1 MAIQTLTTK
10 LFGELGVIFKSHLI
24 LIKNRKNMS
33 ITYTQAAIAAVT
45 ITGMTATA
53 TWNIRNDRLEELNEK
68 VASYENAEEWNIP
81 KVIKDLEVAANYLNN
96 EMVGVLDNKKITD
109 LLIKSEEKRE
119 ELIVNI
125 EELSNKN
132 AVLIK
137 NLDNDRAELQKKL
150 DNKNEFIA
158 KMFSDASE
166 FNLKVNKSKKYFGSS
181 VVIALND
188 ASSIL
193 GNASLTV
200 NNRSY
205 DAKVG
210 SVIDIT
216 TEVKSCKLV
225 MNEFIQYSEVNFSF
239 LCQQIIKN

>member
-1 MAIQTLTTK
+1 
-10 LFGELGVIFKSHLI
+10 
-24 LIKNRKNMS
+24 MS
-33 ITYTQAAIAAVT
+33 ITYTQAVVAAAT
-45 ITGMTATA
+45 IIGMTATA

-81 KVIKDLEVAANYLNN
+81 KVIKDLEVAANYLSN
-96 EMVGVLDNKKITD
+96 EIIGVLDNKKIAD
-109 LLIKSEEKRE
+109 LLIKSEEERE
-119 ELIVNI
+119 ILILNY

-132 AVLIK
+132 S
-137 NLDNDRAELQKKL
+137 ELQKKL
-150 DNKNEFIA
+150 DNRNEFIA

-193 GNASLTV
+193 GNASITV

-210 SVIDIT
+210 SIIDIT

-225 MNEFIQYSEVNFSF
+225 MNEFIKHSEVNFSF